1 VRSASR
7 AFGGGGIRAGGG
19 NVREEGVATVL
30 VAICVATLVI
40 VTGTAVQ
47 LGAVLLA
54 RHRAEAAADLAAL
67 AAAALVLG
75 GTELPCAAAERYAR
89 ANGAELVSCTLDSFD
104 VRIQV
109 SVRVR
114 AGPLVGVATGRARA
128 GPALDS
134 TALAGG

>member
-1 VRSASR
+1 MSSASP
-7 AFGGGGIRAGGG
+7 AWGGGGIRASG
-19 NVREEGVATVL
+19 VARDEGVATVL

-40 VTGTAVQ
+40 VTGIAVQ

-75 GTELPCAAAERYAR
+75 GTEPPCAAAEHYAR
-89 ANGAELVSCTLDSFD
+89 ANGAELVSCALDSLD

-128 GPALDS
+128 GPALDP
-134 TALAGG
+134 TALASG